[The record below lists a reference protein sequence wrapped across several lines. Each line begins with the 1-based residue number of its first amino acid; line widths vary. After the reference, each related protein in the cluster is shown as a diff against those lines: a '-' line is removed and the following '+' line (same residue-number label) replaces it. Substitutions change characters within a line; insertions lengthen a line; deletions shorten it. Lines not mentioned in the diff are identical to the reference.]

1 VPEHDHRYSVRA
13 MRVGVV
19 GCGTGGPA
27 AAVLLARAGHEVEL
41 LEQAPD
47 PGPAG
52 AGLLLQP
59 TGMAVLERLGLLA
72 RVRAGAEEVRRV
84 HGADVSGRTIMDLR
98 YADLDGD
105 LHALGVHRGVLFG
118 ALRDALGEAGVPVR
132 PGVRITGR
140 RGGVLLDGEGGEHG
154 PYDLVVAADG
164 ARSALRDW
172 VPGRRLERTY
182 RWGALW
188 TILPDPDGRC
198 AGVLDQVFDGT
209 HRLLGLLP
217 LGTPP
222 HLGTRSTS
230 LFWSVRADR
239 IEAARAGG
247 IDALKAEMR
256 SLAPQAAPLLDGLQD
271 MGALTP
277 AVYRDVRMRQLHGN
291 GIALVGDAG
300 HAMSPQLGQG
310 ANLALTDAAALA
322 DALAAEPRLDAA
334 LARYTRSRRLHLRYY
349 TLASWALNAVF
360 QHDCG
365 AMAWPRDHLIGPAA
379 RVPPM
384 RRLMLETLAGRVL
397 AGPPGGGG

>member
-1 VPEHDHRYSVRA
+1 

-27 AAVLLARAGHEVEL
+27 AAVLLARAGHDVEL

-59 TGMAVLERLGLLA
+59 TGMAVLERLGVLA
-72 RVRAGAEEVRRV
+72 QVRAGADEVRRV
-84 HGADVSGRTIMDLR
+84 HGADASGRTIMDLR
-98 YADLDGD
+98 YTDLPGD
-105 LHALGVHRGVLFG
+105 QHGLGVHRGVLFG
-118 ALRDALGEAGVPVR
+118 ALRSALDGAGVPVR
-132 PGVRITGR
+132 AGVRVAGR
-140 RGGVLLDGEGGEHG
+140 RGRALLDEAGGEHG

-172 VPGRRLERTY
+172 IPGRRRERTY

-198 AGVLDQVFDGT
+198 AGTLDQVFDGT

-222 HLGTRSTS
+222 HLGTRTASV
-230 LFWSVRADR
+230 FWSVRADR
-239 IEAARAGG
+239 IETVRAAGL
-247 IDALKAEMR
+247 DALTAQMLA
-256 SLAPQAAPLLDGLQD
+256 LAPHAAPLLDGLQD
-271 MGALTP
+271 MDALTP
-277 AVYRDVRMRQLHGN
+277 AVYRDVRMQRLHGN
-291 GIALVGDAG
+291 GTALVGDAG

-310 ANLALTDAAALA
+310 ANLALMDAAALA
-322 DALAAEPRLDAA
+322 EALAAEPRLDAA
-334 LARYTRSRRLHLRYY
+334 LARYTRARRLHLRYY
-349 TLASWALNAVF
+349 TVASWALNAVF
-360 QHDCG
+360 QHDRR
-365 AMAWPRDHLIGPAA
+365 AMAWPRDHLLGPAA

-397 AGPPGGGG
+397 AGRRGGG